1 MDIVEIAK
9 AAYEA
14 YCDALPS
21 AWFQGETRQGWYDL
35 PPSIQQAWVAACT
48 TARRF
53 GS

>member
-14 YCDALPS
+14 YCDALRPALS
-21 AWFQGETRQGWYDL
+21 LQNRNWYEL
-35 PPSIQQAWVAACT
+35 PPQIQQAWVAACS